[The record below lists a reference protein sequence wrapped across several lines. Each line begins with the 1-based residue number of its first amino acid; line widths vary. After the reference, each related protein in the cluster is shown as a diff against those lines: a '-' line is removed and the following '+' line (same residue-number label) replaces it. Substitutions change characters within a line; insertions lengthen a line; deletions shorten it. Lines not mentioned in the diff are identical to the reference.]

1 MAKPAIRV
9 EGLNKLT
16 RNLKKLEG
24 DVSGSVKKLN
34 GELAEEVAVV
44 ARRKVPRRSGTLA
57 GSIRSSGQAR
67 TGVVRAGKASVP
79 YAGPIHFGWAKRNIR
94 PQPFLYDALD
104 ERRDDIVRRWAD
116 ELEKLVRKVD

>member
-1 MAKPAIRV
+1 MSKPTIRV

-16 RNLKKLEG
+16 RDLKTLEG
-24 DVSGSVKKLN
+24 DVGDSVKRLN
-34 GELAEEVAVV
+34 AELAEDVAQT
-44 ARRKVPRRSGTLA
+44 ARQKVPRRSGALA

-67 TGVVRAGKASVP
+67 TGVVRTGGARIP
-79 YAGPIHFGWAKRNIR
+79 YAGPIHFGWAEHNIR

-104 ERRDDIVRRWAD
+104 ARADDIARRWAD

>member
-16 RNLKKLEG
+16 RQLKTLEG
-24 DVSGSVKKLN
+24 DVTSAVKELN
-34 GELAEEVAVV
+34 AELAEDVAQT
-44 ARRKVPRRSGTLA
+44 ARQKVPRRSGKLS

-67 TGVVRAGKASVP
+67 TGVVRAGRASVP

-104 ERRDDIVRRWAD
+104 ERRDDIIRRWSQ
-116 ELEKLVRKVD
+116 ELDKLVSKVD